1 MWGASTCRTDA
12 VAYDDCITK
21 PPEGLGVRLVSAG
34 PLFFLLLAS
43 IANVGCAPSAERV
56 SLHPAVSMQ
65 RGSGEVQVQATVAC
79 TRGDLEQVCCARGTR
94 EHESLLV
101 TDAPASSV
109 HAGLLALG
117 LRSGSPGSWRTAP
130 DGRLEQVPPSGSP
143 IQLLVR
149 WRESGEARETPVGDW
164 LDDRRPGPSDARF
177 VFAGSRFVTTPQ
189 GERFAADLSGSIVG
203 LVTFGDEV
211 IACAEVVP
219 DRLEVAPPRWR
230 ARTGAMPAEG
240 TPVVLVLRGAAA
252 P

>member
-1 MWGASTCRTDA
+1 MWGASPCRTDA
-12 VAYDDCITK
+12 VAYDACITK

-43 IANVGCAPSAERV
+43 IANVGCAASAERV
-56 SLHPAVSMQ
+56 ALHPAVSLQ
-65 RGSGEVQVQATVAC
+65 RGGGELQVQARVAC

-94 EHESLLV
+94 EHESLLAIQNPPSTV
-101 TDAPASSV
+101 Q
-109 HAGLLALG
+109 AGLLALG

-130 DGRLEQVPPSGSP
+130 DGRLEQVPPSGS
-143 IQLLVR
+143 LVEVLVR
-149 WRESGEARETPVGDW
+149 WQDGVATRETPVGDW

-219 DRLEVAPPRWR
+219 DRVEVAPPRWR

>member
-1 MWGASTCRTDA
+1 MWGASPCRTDA
-12 VAYDDCITK
+12 VAYDACITK

-43 IANVGCAPSAERV
+43 IANVGCAASAERV
-56 SLHPAVSMQ
+56 ALHPAVSLQ
-65 RGSGEVQVQATVAC
+65 RGGGELQVQARVAC

-101 TDAPASSV
+101 TDAPANSV
-109 HAGLLALG
+109 QAGLLALG

-130 DGRLEQVPPSGSP
+130 DGRLEQVPPSGS
-143 IQLLVR
+143 LVEVLVR
-149 WRESGEARETPVGDW
+149 WQDGVATRETPVGGW

-211 IACAEVVP
+211 LALRQVVP
-219 DRLEVAPPRWR
+219 DRAAVRPPAFR
-230 ARTGAMPAEG
+230 ARTDAIPRQGVEV
-240 TPVVLVLRGAAA
+240 TLVIKAS